1 MNRKAVYVLAITT
14 LVVIGITLAIVLIF
28 SRGKNKFY
36 LEDKY
41 YNNSGLTDTS
51 VKSLEDLVKNKKS
64 FILFVYNDFCSFS
77 IPCDSV
83 FDETSTSLNIQI
95 LQIPYR
101 DFKTSKLSS
110 KLKYAPSIMI
120 FEKGKVVDYLDAESD
135 DDYDLYQ
142 DVTKFKIWLSNYI
155 YIEKEEK

>member
-1 MNRKAVYVLAITT
+1 M
-14 LVVIGITLAIVLIF
+14 
-28 SRGKNKFY
+28 
-36 LEDKY
+36 LEYK
-41 YNNSGLTDTS
+41 
-51 VKSLEDLVKNKKS
+51 ES

-142 DVTKFKIWLSNYI
+142 DVNKFKIWLSKYI
-155 YIEKEEK
+155 YIEDLY